1 MTELNAHL
9 QGIEDE
15 EIRDVVLDFAKK
27 HSIKDEASN
36 DLIDLIEDIIDKDKE
51 KYDEMFDR
59 LNDEIDD
66 SYEKESYDDFGKQIE
81 KLNW

>member
-1 MTELNAHL
+1 MTELNAYL
-9 QGIEDE
+9 QAIEDVE
-15 EIRDVVLDFAKK
+15 TRDKILDFIKK
-27 HSIKDEASN
+27 YSIKDEASN
-36 DLIDLIEDIIDKDKE
+36 DLIDLIEDIIDKDEE